1 MRDYFKELIE
11 DLKSLEEVE
20 LIMLGGSK
28 ALNKEDALSD
38 YDVYVYYSDYIEV
51 EARRE
56 ILKKYFKYVEVSN
69 KFFEEE
75 DDGILIN
82 GKEVE
87 LIYRDLNFLEDN
99 FIDTFEKFKS
109 SFGYSTCMVHNIL
122 TSKVLYDK
130 NDIIKGY
137 REKYNFYPKEL
148 KESIVLN
155 NIKLLDNQMPSLSYQ
170 IIKAIKRGDIISI
183 NHRITEYLAIYFD
196 ILFSLN
202 EEFHPGEKRLL
213 PWIEK
218 FKIKPENSKELI
230 TKLLNAQ
237 NLSKE
242 DGIKTVKELSNGM
255 NDLVKSIYTDF
266 EKSNYSKEKGE

>member
-38 YDVYVYYSDYIEV
+38 YDVYVYYSNYIEV

-99 FIDTFEKFKS
+99 FINTFEKFKS

-130 NDIIKGY
+130 NNIIKDY

-242 DGIKTVKELSNGM
+242 EAIKTVKDLSNGM
-255 NDLVKSIYTDF
+255 NDLVKSIYKDF
-266 EKSNYSKEKGE
+266 EKSNYSKEKSE

>member
-99 FIDTFEKFKS
+99 FIDTFEKFES

-230 TKLLNAQ
+230 TNLLNAQ

-255 NDLVKSIYTDF
+255 NDLVKSIYKDF

>member
-255 NDLVKSIYTDF
+255 NDLVKSIYKDF

>member
-99 FIDTFEKFKS
+99 FIDTFKKFKS

-255 NDLVKSIYTDF
+255 NDLVKSIYKEF
-266 EKSNYSKEKGE
+266 EKSKYYENK

>member
-99 FIDTFEKFKS
+99 FINTFEKFKS

-255 NDLVKSIYTDF
+255 NDLVKSIYKDF

>member
-202 EEFHPGEKRLL
+202 EEFHHGEKRLL